1 MTILM
6 QYNPAILAP
15 FNPPVSLN
23 GQSNLPRYIVAER
36 ATAPRQ
42 SDLYRLLSQHLALVR
57 RVCDRF
63 KDCGEPVEDLALAGL
78 GGLLEAV
85 AAYDAN
91 SGRGFVVFAM
101 PVIVGAITDYFR
113 DKGWATRVPGQ
124 LVTQNAVVGRV
135 LESFEQKFDRSP
147 TIPEIVDATG
157 LSAEMVL
164 QTMEGRI
171 S

>member
-1 MTILM
+1 MTILL

-23 GQSNLPRYIVAER
+23 GQSNLPRYIVAEC

-42 SDLYRLLSQHLALVR
+42 SDLYRLLSQHLALVP
-57 RVCDRF
+57 RVRDRF

-85 AAYDAN
+85 APYDAN

-101 PVIVGAITDYFR
+101 PVIVGAITVTSETKF
-113 DKGWATRVPGQ
+113 GPPESPG
-124 LVTQNAVVGRV
+124 N
-135 LESFEQKFDRSP
+135 
-147 TIPEIVDATG
+147 
-157 LSAEMVL
+157 
-164 QTMEGRI
+164 
-171 S
+171 

>member
-1 MTILM
+1 M
-6 QYNPAILAP
+6 
-15 FNPPVSLN
+15 
-23 GQSNLPRYIVAER
+23 
-36 ATAPRQ
+36 
-42 SDLYRLLSQHLALVR
+42 
-57 RVCDRF
+57 
-63 KDCGEPVEDLALAGL
+63 
-78 GGLLEAV
+78 EAV

-124 LVTQNAVVGRV
+124 LVTQNAMVGRV

>member
-1 MTILM
+1 M
-6 QYNPAILAP
+6 
-15 FNPPVSLN
+15 
-23 GQSNLPRYIVAER
+23 
-36 ATAPRQ
+36 
-42 SDLYRLLSQHLALVR
+42 VR

-63 KDCGEPVEDLALAGL
+63 KACGEPIEDLALAGL

-85 AAYDAN
+85 ASYAAN

-101 PVIVGAITDYFR
+101 PVIVGRI
-113 DKGWATRVPGQ
+113 
-124 LVTQNAVVGRV
+124 

-147 TIPEIVDATG
+147 TTPEIVDATG
-157 LSAEMVL
+157 LSAEMIL